1 MNYHGA
7 LIITYL
13 YQKFHNA
20 HTHEL
25 RITHVHITT
34 N

>member
-7 LIITYL
+7 LIIANL

-20 HTHEL
+20 HTPEL
-25 RITHVHITT
+25 RITRVHITT